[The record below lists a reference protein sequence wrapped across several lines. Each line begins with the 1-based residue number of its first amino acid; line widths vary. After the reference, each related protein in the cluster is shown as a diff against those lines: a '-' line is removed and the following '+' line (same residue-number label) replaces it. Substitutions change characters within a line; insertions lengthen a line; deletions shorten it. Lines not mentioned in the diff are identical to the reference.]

1 MSVSRPKISFCLLV
15 LFVLSASTAVFA
27 KTPTRGSSG
36 NGENSNAANWDLLGP
51 TLPQSLS
58 ANGKKVVVTRQI
70 VCVNQDVEDS
80 LSSPTPTLTGTCDSG
95 VYLHIFQLKSTSANV
110 TVTLGQLVGFVADT
124 TFNNY
129 GVMIC
134 DDSDSQTGN
143 TVELC
148 TTDPNDPDGNNI
160 PNITFSVAKNKTSVS
175 FVIPSFPSFPAGLDN
190 QGQGL
195 TIYIITQQTNPLPIQ
210 LPKVAIK

>member
-1 MSVSRPKISFCLLV
+1 MNVSRPKISFCLII
-15 LFVLSASTAVFA
+15 LFVLTTCNAVFA
-27 KTPTRGSSG
+27 KTPVRGSSG
-36 NGENSNAANWDLLGP
+36 NGVNDDAASWNLLGATQP
-51 TLPQSLS
+51 LTLS

-70 VCVNQDVEDS
+70 ICLNQDVEDA
-80 LSSPTPTLTGTCDSG
+80 LSSPTLSLTGTCDSG

-110 TVTLGQLVGFVADT
+110 TVTLGQLVGFVANT

-134 DDSDSQTGN
+134 DNSNSQDGN
-143 TVELC
+143 TLELC
-148 TTDPNDPDGNNI
+148 TTDPNDPNGTNI
-160 PNITFSVAKNKTSVS
+160 PNITFSVAKNKTSAS
-175 FVIPSFPSFPAGLDN
+175 FVIPNFPTFPAGLDN

-195 TIYIITQQTNPLPIQ
+195 TIYLITQQTNPLPIQ